1 MSKLILKKKSKDCD
15 MTSYEAR
22 ERYVIPAPH
31 LYDMV
36 FETRSGYYK
45 IFYIRYII
53 QKCTRIYFNFLFLPM
68 TIPTLKRIQCDLS
81 QYFFYIFFF

>member
-36 FETRSGYYK
+36 FETRSNTILKYFLYS
-45 IFYIRYII
+45 YI
-53 QKCTRIYFNFLFLPM
+53 
-68 TIPTLKRIQCDLS
+68 
-81 QYFFYIFFF
+81 